1 MIVQQNS
8 DQGLRRTRKSTMQM
22 IGILTCLLILT
33 SWNTQANAMRSPA
46 PERIPA
52 IMIGDRVVDIAYNLQ
67 VMPVAMSVRGS
78 LWPMADK
85 LKTTSQII
93 GCPNR
98 VTVVSKKTVPE
109 ALKRYGVN
117 RLIVEKHDDFCVY
130 KSKVKPENIMVLVE
144 GMDVQIDVVDFSQG
158 LEPAIIRMGQLLGRE
173 QQAETLVKT
182 YRESLEKM
190 KADLPAQPLG
200 KNIVVVNGVL
210 QAETGKVFLRVEAPG
225 GYSDKFLLEPLGC
238 SNIGDVLIGDKT
250 VDKGHATIRSLS
262 KLAELQA
269 DAIVITGDSSAVQ
282 RALHQAVQE
291 HPELAEIK
299 ALRNH
304 AVFSLPAYFDSSVI
318 EYPLIFAHWA
328 NALAEI

>member
-1 MIVQQNS
+1 MIVPQSS
-8 DQGLRRTRKSTMQM
+8 DHGRGRTRKSTMQM

-85 LKTTSQII
+85 LKTTSQIL

-98 VTVVSKKTVPE
+98 VTVVSRKTVPE
-109 ALKRYGVN
+109 ALKKYGVK
-117 RLIVEKHDDFCVY
+117 RLIVEKHGDFCLY
-130 KSKVKPENIMVLVE
+130 KSKVKPENILPLVD
-144 GMDVQIDVVDFSQG
+144 GMDVQIDVVDFNQG
-158 LEPAIIRMGQLLGRE
+158 LEPAIIRMGQLLDRE
-173 QQAETLVKT
+173 QQAEVLVKT
-182 YRESLEKM
+182 YRERLQNM
-190 KADLPAQPLG
+190 KTQLPAQPLG

-210 QAETGKVFLRVEAPG
+210 QAATGKVFLRVEAPG
-225 GYSDKFLLEPLGC
+225 GYSDKFFLKPLGC
-238 SNIGDVLIGDKT
+238 VNIGDGLIGKRT
-250 VDKGHATIRSLS
+250 VDKGHATIRSLAG
-262 KLAELQA
+262 LANLQA
-269 DAIVITGDSSAVQ
+269 DAIVITGDSGAVQ
-282 RALHQAVQE
+282 RALHQAVQK

-318 EYPLIFAHWA
+318 EYPQIFAQWA